1 MKHRYIYIIATLLII
16 GVTTL
21 QSAEISDTTS
31 ILSSLNSETLQTSQD
46 VRPRTLKEC
55 LEKGLQ
61 KNYSLRIIRN
71 EEQMAANNAT
81 MENASSTMR
90 SCNSRTPEE
99 CLVCIK
105 RHNVTG

>member
-46 VRPRTLKEC
+46 VRP
-55 LEKGLQ
+55 
-61 KNYSLRIIRN
+61 
-71 EEQMAANNAT
+71 A
-81 MENASSTMR
+81 
-90 SCNSRTPEE
+90 P
-99 CLVCIK
+99 
-105 RHNVTG
+105 